1 MTSEMSGPKSPTELP
16 SHAAPRPFYRA
27 DQVGSLLR
35 PAELIRA
42 RGDFQNRVIGAA
54 ALRAVEDDAI
64 RAVVARQEACG
75 FNVVVDGEFRRENW
89 WIDFCRG
96 LGGVE
101 IREGDPGQ
109 AFVAPPTSGA
119 ATANAGAGAGVDHQA
134 IDRDH
139 EDHGHDHGWKYVPK
153 NVVTTGRVHAKAP
166 ITAPDY
172 AYLQSV
178 TSRAAK
184 VTLPSPTRL
193 HFHGARAAVSTQAY
207 PDIEEF
213 FADLAKVYRAEIAA
227 LEAAGCRY
235 IQIDDPLM
243 TYFISERMRAEVVA
257 SGDDPEARLRRY
269 VALTNECIAGRR
281 ADTAIGIH
289 VCRGNSRSGWLAEG
303 GYERIAEA
311 VLGGLKVD
319 HFLLE
324 YDDERSGDFA
334 PLRHVPRGVRVVL
347 GLVTTKRGQLESADD
362 LIRRIDAASRLVP
375 LEDLAISPQCGFAS
389 TVEGNI
395 ITADD
400 QWRKLE
406 RVVEVAQRVW
416 GGGGGGPTI
425 APS

>member
-1 MTSEMSGPKSPTELP
+1 V
-16 SHAAPRPFYRA
+16 HAA
-27 DQVGSLLR
+27 
-35 PAELIRA
+35 
-42 RGDFQNRVIGAA
+42 
-54 ALRAVEDDAI
+54 
-64 RAVVARQEACG
+64 
-75 FNVVVDGEFRRENW
+75 
-89 WIDFCRG
+89 
-96 LGGVE
+96 
-101 IREGDPGQ
+101 
-109 AFVAPPTSGA
+109 
-119 ATANAGAGAGVDHQA
+119 
-134 IDRDH
+134 
-139 EDHGHDHGWKYVPK
+139 
-153 NVVTTGRVHAKAP
+153 AP
-166 ITAPDY
+166 ITAPDFSF
-172 AYLQSV
+172 LNSV
-178 TSRAAK
+178 TTRTAK

-193 HFHGARAAVSTQAY
+193 HFHGGRAAVSKQAY

-257 SGDDPEARLRRY
+257 AGDDPDARLRRY
-269 VALTNECIAGRR
+269 VDLTNTCIAGRR

-289 VCRGNSRSGWLAEG
+289 VCRGNSRSGWIAEG
-303 GYERIAEA
+303 GYERIAES

-324 YDDERSGDFA
+324 YDDERSGDFE

-362 LIRRIDAASRLVP
+362 LMRRIDSASKLVP

-400 QWRKLE
+400 QWRKLA

-416 GGGGGGPTI
+416 GQ
-425 APS
+425 A

>member
-1 MTSEMSGPKSPTELP
+1 MSEASLQSPLP
-16 SHAAPRPFYRA
+16 AAPGSALRPFYRA

-42 RGDFQNRVIGAA
+42 RGDFQGGAISAA
-54 ALRAVEDDAI
+54 ALRMVEDDAI
-64 RAVVARQEACG
+64 RTVVARQEDCG

-89 WIDFCRG
+89 WIDFVRG
-96 LGGVE
+96 MSGVE

-109 AFVAPPTSGA
+109 AFVAPKTLGA
-119 ATANAGAGAGVDHQA
+119 AQAAPTAASQVKGGDSDHN
-134 IDRDH
+134 
-139 EDHGHDHGWKYVPK
+139 HDHDQGWKYVPK

-172 AYLQSV
+172 SYLQSI
-178 TSRAAK
+178 TCRAAK

-193 HFHGARAAVSTQAY
+193 HFHGARAAVSKEAY

-213 FADLAKVYRAEIAA
+213 FADLARVYRAEIAA
-227 LEAAGCRY
+227 LETAGCRY

-257 SGDDPEARLRRY
+257 SGDNPEARLRRY

-311 VLGGLKVD
+311 VLGGLKAD

-362 LIRRIDAASRLVP
+362 LMRRIDAASRLVP
-375 LEDLAISPQCGFAS
+375 LEDLGLSPQCGFAS

-395 ITADD
+395 ITFDD

-416 GGGGGGPTI
+416 GGATI
-425 APS
+425 APT

>member
-1 MTSEMSGPKSPTELP
+1 MK
-16 SHAAPRPFYRA
+16 PFFRA

-35 PAELIRA
+35 PPELIRA
-42 RGDFQNRVIGAA
+42 RAQHQKGEITHAD
-54 ALRAVEDDAI
+54 LRSAEDAAI
-64 RAVVARQEACG
+64 RHIVGEQERIG

-89 WIDFCRG
+89 WIDFVAG
-96 LGGVE
+96 LSGVE
-101 IREGDPGQ
+101 IRDGNPGQ
-109 AFVAPPTSGA
+109 AFVAPSSA
-119 ATANAGAGAGVDHQA
+119 D
-134 IDRDH
+134 DH
-139 EDHGHDHGWKYVPK
+139 EHDHSHDDHDHGWQYVPK
-153 NVVTTGRVHAKAP
+153 NVLTTGRVHAATP
-166 ITAPDY
+166 ITAPDFSF
-172 AYLQSV
+172 LNSV
-178 TSRAAK
+178 TTRAAK

-193 HFHGARAAVSTQAY
+193 HFHGGRAAVSQQVY

-213 FADLAKVYRAEIAA
+213 FADLAQVYRAEIAA

-257 SGDDPEARLRRY
+257 AGDDPDARLRRY
-269 VALTNECIAGRR
+269 VDLTNACIAGRR
-281 ADTAIGIH
+281 PDTAIGIH
-289 VCRGNSRSGWLAEG
+289 VCRGNSRSGWMAEG
-303 GYERIAEA
+303 GYERIAES

-324 YDDERSGDFA
+324 YDDERSGDFE

-362 LIRRIDAASRLVP
+362 LMRRIDSASKLVP

-395 ITADD
+395 ITPDD
-400 QWRKLE
+400 QWRKLA

-416 GGGGGGPTI
+416 GK
-425 APS
+425 A